1 MAERS
6 PVEGMRLGVCYNGMS
21 VLGSPVTDDAPAD
34 TTCIVFDSEELLEQ
48 SVRSIRAAASFVCVV
63 YQTISNFG
71 APCNPGLET
80 MLTSL
85 VSAGLV
91 DEIVRLEPQSPIDA
105 KTKRAIVS
113 RYATYVSMRINEYRV
128 IDASIGFDWIRLD
141 CLTLIAAEYDVCGS
155 MSCTRT
161 RIKLESNS
169 NGIEYHIEN
178 SEIDTGGPAEH
189 IAEQFINET
198 MKREAGRLKCL
209 AAGCTHVMSMDADEF
224 YIHDELVAAMRLILQ
239 HGYEATACRMRTY
252 FKEPI
257 YEFFPP
263 DDLNGVPFIFLLRD
277 DLPFKVRD
285 RSNPELAAL
294 KLQCLERA
302 AWKAKG
308 LNAVACSVS

>member
-1 MAERS
+1 
-6 PVEGMRLGVCYNGMS
+6 
-21 VLGSPVTDDAPAD
+21 
-34 TTCIVFDSEELLEQ
+34 
-48 SVRSIRAAASFVCVV
+48 
-63 YQTISNFG
+63 
-71 APCNPGLET
+71 
-80 MLTSL
+80 
-85 VSAGLV
+85 
-91 DEIVRLEPQSPIDA
+91 
-105 KTKRAIVS
+105 
-113 RYATYVSMRINEYRV
+113 
-128 IDASIGFDWIRLD
+128 
-141 CLTLIAAEYDVCGS
+141 
-155 MSCTRT
+155 
-161 RIKLESNS
+161 
-169 NGIEYHIEN
+169 
-178 SEIDTGGPAEH
+178 
-189 IAEQFINET
+189 
-198 MKREAGRLKCL
+198 
-209 AAGCTHVMSMDADEF
+209 MSMDADEF

>member
-113 RYATYVSMRINEYRV
+113 RYATYVSMRINEYRI

-141 CLTLIAAEYDVCGS
+141 SIGLTDSHCGGIRCLWLDVVYS
-155 MSCTRT
+155 YSNQT
-161 RIKLESNS
+161 RIELEWNRIS
-169 NGIEYHIEN
+169 YR
-178 SEIDTGGPAEH
+178 
-189 IAEQFINET
+189 EQ
-198 MKREAGRLKCL
+198 
-209 AAGCTHVMSMDADEF
+209 
-224 YIHDELVAAMRLILQ
+224 
-239 HGYEATACRMRTY
+239 
-252 FKEPI
+252 
-257 YEFFPP
+257 
-263 DDLNGVPFIFLLRD
+263 
-277 DLPFKVRD
+277 RD
-285 RSNPELAAL
+285 RY
-294 KLQCLERA
+294 
-302 AWKAKG
+302 WWTG
-308 LNAVACSVS
+308 